1 MFCQNC
7 GKEISNDTKFCSY
20 CGAPQN
26 TGSAQN
32 AGQAPNTGQTYGT
45 GAAQGMNMQPKPPK
59 KKKNWVLRIVIPLA
73 AFGVAFGIGYF
84 ATGAYKLKR
93 PTAFETL
100 SPLEFDVPK
109 SPSIKTETE
118 ETAADGYVNHTEE
131 TVTDGDGNITGN
143 VLDKKTY
150 FVDTE
155 AVKSK
160 IFFNYTED
168 GTVCSVSGSISYY
181 DLSLVD
187 IINDLRSDARY
198 AKEFLMEMDAPPS
211 CYVTLLEST
220 ESVNLT
226 FAFDGLQDDS
236 DMAEL
241 AAAFIGFEAENGK
254 IMIDSA
260 NEEMLGFGY
269 ALE

>member
-26 TGSAQN
+26 AGSAQN
-32 AGQAPNTGQTYGT
+32 AGQTYDA
-45 GAAQGMNMQPKPPK
+45 GAAQEMNMQPK

-118 ETAADGYVNHTEE
+118 ETAADGYANDTEE

-155 AVKSK
+155 VVK
-160 IFFNYTED
+160 
-168 GTVCSVSGSISYY
+168 
-181 DLSLVD
+181 
-187 IINDLRSDARY
+187 
-198 AKEFLMEMDAPPS
+198 
-211 CYVTLLEST
+211 
-220 ESVNLT
+220 
-226 FAFDGLQDDS
+226 
-236 DMAEL
+236 
-241 AAAFIGFEAENGK
+241 
-254 IMIDSA
+254 
-260 NEEMLGFGY
+260 
-269 ALE
+269 